1 MKLTSCE
8 KTLIRTSNKRPITLN
23 QSKHVK
29 KVRGQ
34 KKIQMGVAVF
44 GGFVQWKQRK
54 FRFLRMKTMIWT
66 RKSEDPDQETW
77 RFSEIEDW
85 QMRVEPQGMGEW
97 KKRNREEVK
106 CVREGEEIF
115 VDWLCSV
122 YSLRSKTIQFYVL
135 SSIFSHVAI
144 F

>member
-54 FRFLRMKTMIWT
+54 FRFLRMINKKERGPRSRNM
-66 RKSEDPDQETW
+66 
-77 RFSEIEDW
+77 EI
-85 QMRVEPQGMGEW
+85 
-97 KKRNREEVK
+97 
-106 CVREGEEIF
+106 
-115 VDWLCSV
+115 
-122 YSLRSKTIQFYVL
+122 
-135 SSIFSHVAI
+135 
-144 F
+144 